1 MTLALIGRSDRRIS
15 LLDISNLKK
24 PVQLGDDIILPNNP
38 ISITVNTTSKGSV
51 AYVVSEGNLSIIN
64 LNLPKGP
71 SKKEKPINLPLGASP
86 NGVTIKYD
94 SSIAYAL
101 GNGGTVL
108 FPIDLTASTPQLG
121 NPITLPYTGSAI
133 RFLHDN
139 ILGVT
144 AKDVPIFMRIQFSD
158 ATTTPPKIE
167 TLTLNT
173 GCTAFA
179 ISNTILYYTY
189 TAGGRCLSC
198 IQVNPITPPPAPP
211 LPLYK
216 ISTTMFDEPIT
227 ALAPSDI
234 LLEATLVAG
243 KKIYY
248 IKDNKILAS
257 FNLPQGSRAITSAD
271 QQDYT
276 YSSPNTSDN
285 FIMQI
290 DLIGGSIVN
299 IPMPWEGP
307 YPCLTVFNPSTYG
320 GIGSNRKKEKKP
332 KKKGTPKKGSSCNQ
346 CKKCNRDYY

>member
-1 MTLALIGRSDRRIS
+1 
-15 LLDISNLKK
+15 
-24 PVQLGDDIILPNNP
+24 
-38 ISITVNTTSKGSV
+38 
-51 AYVVSEGNLSIIN
+51 
-64 LNLPKGP
+64 
-71 SKKEKPINLPLGASP
+71 
-86 NGVTIKYD
+86 
-94 SSIAYAL
+94 
-101 GNGGTVL
+101 
-108 FPIDLTASTPQLG
+108 
-121 NPITLPYTGSAI
+121 
-133 RFLHDN
+133 
-139 ILGVT
+139 
-144 AKDVPIFMRIQFSD
+144 
-158 ATTTPPKIE
+158 
-167 TLTLNT
+167 
-173 GCTAFA
+173 
-179 ISNTILYYTY
+179 
-189 TAGGRCLSC
+189 
-198 IQVNPITPPPAPP
+198 
-211 LPLYK
+211 
-216 ISTTMFDEPIT
+216 MFDEPIT